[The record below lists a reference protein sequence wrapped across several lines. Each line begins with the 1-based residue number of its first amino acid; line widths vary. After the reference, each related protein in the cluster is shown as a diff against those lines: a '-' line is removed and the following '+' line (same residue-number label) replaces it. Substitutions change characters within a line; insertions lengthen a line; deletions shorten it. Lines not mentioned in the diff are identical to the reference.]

1 MQEILNTVTHGVGAL
16 FALIGL
22 VVLTVSAYLQGSIWH
37 QVSFIIYG
45 VTLVLLYVASALYHG
60 FMNKKIKYILKIC
73 DHVAI
78 YLLIAGTYTPFAL
91 VPLHGI
97 LGWSLFGVIW
107 LLAVIGI
114 VFKVF
119 FVKRFKII
127 STVCYI
133 IMGWVI
139 LIAIRP
145 LVAALPLTG
154 LYWLIAGGVFYT
166 AGTVF
171 YLNKRFSY
179 NHAIWHLF
187 VLAGSIS
194 HFITIFVY
202 VLPIRVPT

>member
-37 QVSFIIYG
+37 QISFSIYG
-45 VTLVLLYVASALYHG
+45 VTLVLLYVASAFYHG
-60 FMNKKIKYILKIC
+60 FMDEKIKYILKIC

-78 YLLIAGTYTPFAL
+78 YLLIAGTYTPFTF

-97 LGWSLFGVIW
+97 LGWSLFGAIW

-114 VFKVF
+114 IFKVF

-127 STVCYI
+127 STICYI

-145 LVAALPLTG
+145 LVAVLPVGG

-166 AGTVF
+166 VGTVF
-171 YLNKRFSY
+171 YLNKRFPY
-179 NHAIWHLF
+179 NHTIWHLF

-194 HFITIFVY
+194 HFIAILVY
-202 VLPIRVPT
+202 VLPMRVPI

>member
-16 FALIGL
+16 FALFGL

-73 DHVAI
+73 DHIAI

-145 LVAALPLTG
+145 LVAALPLAG

-171 YLNKRFSY
+171 YLNKRFPF

-202 VLPIRVPT
+202 VLPIRVPA